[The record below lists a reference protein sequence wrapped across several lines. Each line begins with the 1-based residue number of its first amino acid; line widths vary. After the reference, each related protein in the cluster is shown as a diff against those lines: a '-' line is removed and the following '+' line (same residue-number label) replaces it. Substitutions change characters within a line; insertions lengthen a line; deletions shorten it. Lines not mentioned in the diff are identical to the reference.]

1 MRATFILLF
10 VLSLAAVLLA
20 QAKKTAAAP
29 APAGPTKVSG
39 KPATTASGVDY
50 WDIKKGSGPVAVAG
64 KQVSV
69 QYTGW
74 LADGKE
80 FDSSLDVGDP
90 IQFKL
95 GSGTVIKGWDEGI
108 AGMKVGGKRQ
118 LRIPPALGYGSRG
131 FPPTI
136 PPNATLIFDVELV
149 AVK

>member
-39 KPATTASGVDY
+39 KPATTTSGVDY